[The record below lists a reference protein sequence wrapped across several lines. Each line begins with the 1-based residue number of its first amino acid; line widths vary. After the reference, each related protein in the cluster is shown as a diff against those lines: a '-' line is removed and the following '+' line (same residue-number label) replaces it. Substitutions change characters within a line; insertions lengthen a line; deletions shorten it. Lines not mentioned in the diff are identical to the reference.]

1 MIDIYTDGACSGN
14 PGPGGWGVLVRADGI
29 EKELCGGEPA
39 TTNNRMELLAVIEAL
54 QSFTEPVTARVY
66 TDSQYVQKGISEWI
80 YSWKQRGWKTA
91 GKEPVKNEDLWRR
104 LDALAS
110 GHKLEWHWVRGHS
123 GHPENERV
131 DALAR
136 VGLEQSRGAG
146 RKVGGPV
153 AAPAPVTN
161 PVRERSAIARSRSI
175 LDIRHATV
183 YRGDTCVFSDFSF
196 ALQEGEHA
204 AIVGPNGAGK
214 STLLKL
220 LAGGVHPLPLDKTR
234 ISLFGEEGG
243 NVWDVRKRIGIVSHD
258 LQRDYLI
265 CAEGLNVILSG
276 YYASNDTYG
285 YQEFTEAQVA
295 RAHEVMQELG
305 VESLAGRRFGHLSTG
320 EQRRFLLG
328 RALVHDPLMLVLD
341 EPTSGLDVKACFQ
354 YLDLLRAQIRKGK
367 TVLLVTHHLHEI
379 PPEIE
384 RVVLLKE
391 GNIVA
396 DGRKPDLLTDQRIS
410 SLFDCSVSLTQANGW
425 YQALPG

>member
-14 PGPGGWGVLVRADGI
+14 HGPGGWGVLLRVGTA
-29 EKELCGGEPA
+29 ETELCGGELA

-54 QSFTEPVTARVY
+54 QSLVQPVEARVY
-66 TDSQYVQKGISEWI
+66 TDSQYVQKGINEWI
-80 YSWKQRGWKTA
+80 HSWKRRGWKTA

-110 GHKLEWHWVRGHS
+110 GHKLEWHWVRGHN

-136 VGLEQSRGAG
+136 AGLEQSRSAG
-146 RKVGGPV
+146 KIVSKTTVSPKVEQTVSKAHSRPV
-153 AAPAPVTN
+153 
-161 PVRERSAIARSRSI
+161 
-175 LDIRHATV
+175 LDIQHATV
-183 YRGDTCVFSDFSF
+183 YRGETCVFSDFSF

-220 LAGGVHPLPLDKTR
+220 LAGGVHPMPLDETR
-234 ISLFGEEGG
+234 VSLFGEEGG
-243 NVWDVRKRIGIVSHD
+243 SVWEVRKRLGIVSHD

-265 CAEGLNVILSG
+265 CAEGLNVVLSG
-276 YYASNDTYG
+276 FYASNDTYE
-285 YQEFTEAQVA
+285 YQEFSEAQVA
-295 RAHEVMQELG
+295 RAREVMRELG
-305 VESLAGRRFGHLSTG
+305 IESLAGRRFGHLSTG

-328 RALVHDPLMLVLD
+328 RALVHDPPMLVLD
-341 EPTSGLDVKACFQ
+341 EPTSGLDLTACFQ

-391 GNIVA
+391 GKIVA
-396 DGRKPDLLTDQRIS
+396 DGLKANMLTDVHLSR
-410 SLFDCSVSLTQANGW
+410 LFDQPVALVRANGW
-425 YQALPG
+425 YQAFPA

>member
-1 MIDIYTDGACSGN
+1 M
-14 PGPGGWGVLVRADGI
+14 
-29 EKELCGGEPA
+29 
-39 TTNNRMELLAVIEAL
+39 
-54 QSFTEPVTARVY
+54 
-66 TDSQYVQKGISEWI
+66 
-80 YSWKQRGWKTA
+80 
-91 GKEPVKNEDLWRR
+91 
-104 LDALAS
+104 
-110 GHKLEWHWVRGHS
+110 
-123 GHPENERV
+123 
-131 DALAR
+131 
-136 VGLEQSRGAG
+136 
-146 RKVGGPV
+146 
-153 AAPAPVTN
+153 
-161 PVRERSAIARSRSI
+161 
-175 LDIRHATV
+175 LDIQHATV

-196 ALQEGEHA
+196 ALHEGEHA

-220 LAGGVHPLPLDKTR
+220 LAGGVHPLPLDETR

-295 RAHEVMQELG
+295 RAHEVMKELG
-305 VESLAGRRFGHLSTG
+305 IESLTGRRFGHLSTG
-320 EQRRFLLG
+320 EQRRLLLG

-354 YLDLLRAQIRKGK
+354 YLDLLRAQISKGK

-391 GNIVA
+391 GKIVA
-396 DGRKPDLLTDQRIS
+396 DGRKSDLLTDQRIS
-410 SLFDCSVSLTQANGW
+410 SLFDCSVSLAQANGW

>member
-14 PGPGGWGVLVRADGI
+14 PGPGGWGVLLRDGDA
-29 EKELCGGEPA
+29 ETEFCGGEPA

-54 QSFTEPVTARVY
+54 QSLPGPVTARVY

-80 YSWKQRGWKTA
+80 HSWKQRGWKTA

-110 GHKLEWHWVRGHS
+110 GHTIEWHWVRGHN

-136 VGLEQSRGAG
+136 AGLEQSRGAG
-146 RKVGGPV
+146 KGVR
-153 AAPAPVTN
+153 AAPADLQVEPAASSAH
-161 PVRERSAIARSRSI
+161 VRPI
-175 LDIRHATV
+175 LDIQHATV

-196 ALQEGEHA
+196 MLREGEHA
-204 AIVGPNGAGK
+204 AVVGPNGAGK

-220 LAGGVHPLPLDKTR
+220 LAGGVHPLPLDETR

-243 NVWDVRKRIGIVSHD
+243 NVWEVRKRIGIVSHD

-276 YYASNDTYG
+276 YYASNDTYA
-285 YQEFTEAQVA
+285 YQDFSEAQIA

-305 VESLAGRRFGHLSTG
+305 IGSLAGRRFGHLSTG

-328 RALVHDPLMLVLD
+328 RALVHDPSVLVLD

-354 YLDLLRAQIRKGK
+354 YLDLLRTQIRKGK

-384 RVVLLKE
+384 RVVFLKE
-391 GNIVA
+391 GKILVDGQKSVVLA
-396 DGRKPDLLTDQRIS
+396 DEQVSG
-410 SLFDCSVSLTQANGW
+410 LFDCRIVLTQVNGW
-425 YQALPG
+425 YQVLPG